1 MQTRRALLW
10 GGLGALAWPQLAAAA
25 LPLADWDTGGRG
37 KVALDTPLLSA
48 EGPSTLGAILA
59 GRPAFIALWAPW
71 CVPCLREKPS
81 LDVLAGQARARNL
94 GVAVLS
100 IQIQEQG
107 GGRATLRTANTW
119 HKKLKLK
126 HLSPLVDPMAG
137 RSDAPNIAWR
147 DFIEDANVP
156 LPTAILLRP
165 DGGEI
170 ARCVGARFASAPS
183 PGQSMKKFMK
193 TAEVSGWDSPEH
205 LALLEALA
213 ANPTGA

>member
-10 GGLGALAWPQLAAAA
+10 GGLGALALPQLAGAA

-119 HKKLKLK
+119 HQKLKLQ
-126 HLSPLVDPMAG
+126 HLAPLVDPNAG
-137 RSDAPNIAWR
+137 RNQGQNIAWR
-147 DFIEDANVP
+147 DFIDGTYVP

-165 DGGEI
+165 DGSEI
-170 ARCVGARFASAPS
+170 ARRVGVRLASAPS
-183 PGQSMKKFMK
+183 PGQSMKKFMQ
-193 TAEVSGWDSPEH
+193 TAKLSGWDRPEH